1 MKGRYVFKS
10 FAVLLAFSG
19 FVPSFVQAM
28 EGSITIGGVKQT
40 PALQQLKQ
48 KLMNIAIQKTGSAS
62 AKDDQSG
69 YSINGVLVIKNPGQ
83 TLTEAGRKLE
93 AGDIEGFKRTGQSDA
108 QGGQATSAPAPKAS
122 APTARPEKQPTAASN
137 PNITVKNLGGEPAIV
152 VRDGESVTVGSV
164 TQNVTTT
171 TPAAPAKALT
181 PAGVL
186 DQALGTTSK
195 NKNKDN
201 IVELIKDKFGLKDI
215 NDLTGQHL
223 NELKKVNDA
232 DLTKMGFRE
241 GDINRLK
248 KSN

>member
-1 MKGRYVFKS
+1 MKGRYVFKI
-10 FAVLLAFSG
+10 FAVLLAFAG

-28 EGSITIGGVKQT
+28 EGNITIGGVKQT

-48 KLMNIAIQKTGSAS
+48 KLMNIALQKTGSAS

-93 AGDIEGFKRTGQSDA
+93 AGDIEGFKQAGSNA
-108 QGGQATSAPAPKAS
+108 PKGSQATAAPAPKAS
-122 APTARPEKQPTAASN
+122 VPAARPEKQPAAASN
-137 PNITVKNLGGEPAIV
+137 SNITVKNLGGEPAIV
-152 VRDGESVTVGSV
+152 ARDGQSVKVGSV

-171 TPAAPAKALT
+171 TPAVPAKALT

-186 DQALGTTSK
+186 DQALGTTSR

-201 IVELIKDKFGLKDI
+201 IIKLIKDKFGLKDI
-215 NDLTGQHL
+215 NDLTAQQL
-223 NELKKVNDA
+223 NELKKVSDA
-232 DLTKMGFRE
+232 DLTQMGFRE

-248 KSN
+248 K